1 MFLRT
6 HRHSNLIIFPAVACN
21 MYVRMYVCLY
31 VSQSRG
37 YKRMTYGRTR
47 TQMLWNTEGSEEQ
60 NHFERRKADCLECV
74 PACIYQCHYVR
85 ASVLQPVGTYEC
97 VHLCVYASVYICNS
111 SAMYL
116 LCLCT
121 CHFSAFQ
128 AIPFPA
134 L

>member
-1 MFLRT
+1 M
-6 HRHSNLIIFPAVACN
+6 HACMYVRMYVC

-31 VSQSRG
+31 VSQSRR
-37 YKRMTYGRTR
+37 YKCMTYGCTR
-47 TQMLWNTEGSEEQ
+47 MQILWNTEGVGEQ
-60 NHFERRKADCLECV
+60 NHFERRKADRVECV

-85 ASVLQPVGTYEC
+85 ASVLQRVGTYEC
-97 VHLCVYASVYICNS
+97 VHLCVYASVYIYICNS

-116 LCLCT
+116 LCVCT